1 MSEQKFHAAQM
12 LIRHTFM
19 NEHPAFNTTDC
30 EVNQIDWEKILEGEY
45 TKQQEILLEVLE
57 FLIEG
62 KSEMPIS
69 DLLELNDDDL
79 QAVMLS
85 LSEKFKPKLLQENF

>member
-1 MSEQKFHAAQM
+1 MDNKFHAAQM

-30 EVNQIDWEKILEGEY
+30 EVNQIDWEKILQSEY

-69 DLLELNDDDL
+69 ELLQLNDDDL

-85 LSEKFKPKLLQENF
+85 LSEKFKPKELQENL

>member
-1 MSEQKFHAAQM
+1 MDNKFHAAQM

-19 NEHPAFNTTDC
+19 NEHPSFNTTDC
-30 EVNQIDWEKILEGEY
+30 EVNQIDWEKILQSEY

-69 DLLELNDDDL
+69 ELLELNDDDL

-85 LSEKFKPKLLQENF
+85 LSEKFKPKELQENL

>member
-1 MSEQKFHAAQM
+1 MDNKFHAAQM

-30 EVNQIDWEKILEGEY
+30 EVNQIDWEKILQSEY

-69 DLLELNDDDL
+69 ELLELNDDDL

-85 LSEKFKPKLLQENF
+85 LSEKFKPKELQENL